1 MNNGQASK
9 IGDFRASPFG
19 GFQMVK
25 FPEADARIF
34 KNKFVCRKC
43 KAVKRASARM
53 IAEGLVKCRKCDY
66 KKLKPKRKK

>member
-1 MNNGQASK
+1 
-9 IGDFRASPFG
+9 
-19 GFQMVK
+19 MVK

-43 KAVKRASARM
+43 KSVMRASARL
-53 IAEGLVKCRKCDY
+53 IAEGLVKCRKCNY